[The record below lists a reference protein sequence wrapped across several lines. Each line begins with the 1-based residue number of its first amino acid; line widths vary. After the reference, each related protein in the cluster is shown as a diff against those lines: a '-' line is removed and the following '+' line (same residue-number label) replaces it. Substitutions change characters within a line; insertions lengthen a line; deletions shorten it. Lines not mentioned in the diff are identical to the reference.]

1 MLLEAKDIWYGY
13 KKGSDILR
21 GASLQVAQGE
31 VVGLFGSSGCGKSTL
46 SKILAGRLRPR
57 SGEVLWD
64 GKPLPAKG
72 YLPVQMIY
80 QHPEQAINPRWRLG
94 KTMREAW
101 DPPASLIQEMG
112 IEPAWEKRFP
122 TELSGGELQRFCV
135 IRALA
140 PQTRILICDEMTT
153 MLDVVTQAQIWE
165 LVMKVAKERNMGLV
179 VITHNEHLATHL
191 CDRIVEANW
200 A

>member
-57 SGEVLWD
+57 GGEVLWD
-64 GKPLPAKG
+64 GKPLPTKG

-80 QHPEQAINPRWRLG
+80 QHPEQSINPRWRLG

-101 DPPASLIQEMG
+101 NPPADLIQEMG

-179 VITHNEHLATHL
+179 VITHNEHLAARL